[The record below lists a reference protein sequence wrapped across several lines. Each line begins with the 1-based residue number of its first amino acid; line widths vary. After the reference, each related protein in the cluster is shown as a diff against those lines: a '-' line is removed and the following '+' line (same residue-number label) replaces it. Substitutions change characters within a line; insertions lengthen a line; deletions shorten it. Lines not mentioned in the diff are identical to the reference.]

1 MVGGTAKNWFEKHKN
16 WFETDKNWL
25 EENKNRSVQIRIG
38 LGRIQIVLEQVSFE
52 TEYVWMFYI

>member
-25 EENKNRSVQIRIG
+25 EENKNRSVRIRIG
-38 LGRIQIVLEQVSFE
+38 FGTNTNCFGTSF
-52 TEYVWMFYI
+52 V